1 MLCRCFGALLSADDT
16 PLPWRDRP
24 ATIAILHTCGGTLHM
39 PTKSS
44 KPKWADA
51 QFVLDADGLP
61 LPRGTRANE
70 LLSTEQAGRKRGRS
84 TESVLGGPELCG
96 PVEDLSGVAFTAS
109 DEARGGPAALRH
121 YREARGQVDWV
132 AVGEKHYGSQSDE
145 HAHEPPEAPR
155 SWWHGPNR
163 DQGLEDISARAAAFE
178 AKQQASSAPQ
188 PCPDPR
194 PRPRPRPSPSLSA
207 NLSPNRS
214 LTLTRSRRAPQ
225 ASRPRGGASGP
236 RCAVSSW
243 CCRGRAAS
251 RPRSAARP
259 AGPTRST
266 GWSWSTS

>member
-1 MLCRCFGALLSADDT
+1 
-16 PLPWRDRP
+16 
-24 ATIAILHTCGGTLHM
+24 M

-132 AVGEKHYGSQSDE
+132 AVGEKHYGPLQSDE

-155 SWWHGPNR
+155 PWWHGPNR
-163 DQGLEDISARAAAFE
+163 DQGLEDISARAAAME
-178 AKQQASSAPQ
+178 AQHQASSTGLA
-188 PCPDPR
+188 
-194 PRPRPRPSPSLSA
+194 A
-207 NLSPNRS
+207 AW
-214 LTLTRSRRAPQ
+214 RREWPALRREQ
-225 ASRPRGGASGP
+225 LVLQGQGCLATAE
-236 RCAVSSW
+236 
-243 CCRGRAAS
+243 
-251 RPRSAARP
+251 RSAPGRP
-259 AGPTRST
+259 DSIDWMVLEHELNP
-266 GWSWSTS
+266 

>member
-1 MLCRCFGALLSADDT
+1 M
-16 PLPWRDRP
+16 P
-24 ATIAILHTCGGTLHM
+24 A
-39 PTKSS
+39 KSS

-145 HAHEPPEAPR
+145 HALEPPEAPR
-155 SWWHGPNR
+155 RWWHGPNR
-163 DQGLEDISARAAAFE
+163 DQGLEDAERGALLQMLELGAAEVNELIRVRSESEQWTTAR
-178 AKQQASSAPQ
+178 
-188 PCPDPR
+188 
-194 PRPRPRPSPSLSA
+194 
-207 NLSPNRS
+207 
-214 LTLTRSRRAPQ
+214 
-225 ASRPRGGASGP
+225 
-236 RCAVSSW
+236 
-243 CCRGRAAS
+243 
-251 RPRSAARP
+251 
-259 AGPTRST
+259 
-266 GWSWSTS
+266 